1 VQREPRTGLGTCFTY
16 LSWGR
21 PRECE

>member
-1 VQREPRTGLGTCFTY
+1 VQREPRTGLGTGFTY